1 MSEQTVAAARPG
13 LARFAARLR
22 LSRLKIGTR
31 LNAGFGLVLLLLGIV
46 GAVGFNGL
54 ASSGDALEKYD
65 RLTGET
71 LAILDVERNVV
82 ALGRDIAE
90 FAATGSEAVLR
101 RTRTLATGV
110 RAALQEAETGAQ
122 GDEQRSL
129 IERMIEIEAGYT
141 AGFEKMASLRTQR
154 DQILEDELNAAAPD
168 IQRDLGDSARQA
180 MTGSDFEGAALIS
193 AALEQFLLARAKVM
207 QFVAA
212 PDAKTVTEAR
222 SHLTNF
228 ANIVILASE
237 TVQSIENK
245 KRVSLA
251 SAQVRK
257 FGEAFGRMSAATLE
271 MAQVMNGP
279 MAEGARAFAATAAQV
294 KESQLGAVQGLRA
307 QSRAA
312 IATTATVSTAIIVA
326 AFLLGGALA
335 WLIGRGIVRPVNGMT
350 EAMGKLAGGD
360 RAVAVPGRER
370 GAELGAMAASV
381 EIFKQ
386 GMIETDRLR
395 ADQAEMQ
402 KNAEAEQRRSMATL
416 ADDFE
421 RAVGGIVRA
430 VSEAASGMQSAA
442 ETMSATA
449 EETARETT
457 AVSAVSTQAS
467 ANVHTVA
474 TAGEELSSS
483 IQEIGRQ
490 VAQSARIAGEA
501 VGAATR
507 TDTQVQGLADA
518 AQKIGDVVKLINDI
532 AAQTNLLAL
541 NATIE
546 AARAGEAGKGFAVVA
561 SEVKSLANQT
571 AKATEEIAAQI
582 GAIQGATRDS
592 VEAIKGI
599 GRIVGEIN
607 EIATTIASAVEE
619 QGAATQEIARNVQEA
634 AKGTEQVSTKVSGVK
649 DAATRTGATAAQ
661 VLGAAGDLSKQA
673 EMLRKQVDQFLVAVR
688 AA

>member
-370 GAELGAMAASV
+370 GDELGAMAASV

-449 EETARETT
+449 EETARKT